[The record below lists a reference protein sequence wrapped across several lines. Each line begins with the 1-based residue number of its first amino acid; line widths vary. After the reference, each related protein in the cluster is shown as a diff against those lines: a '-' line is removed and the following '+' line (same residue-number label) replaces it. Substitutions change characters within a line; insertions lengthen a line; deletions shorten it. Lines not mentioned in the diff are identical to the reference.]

1 MPGFSGSSPLA
12 RGLRDRASSTYSSR
26 RIIPARAGFTC
37 RATCDVHEHGDHP
50 RSRGVYPASRSPTH
64 ALPGIIPA
72 RAGFTQSPGKGPTI
86 WRDHPRSRGVYT
98 TGQKPSVGLDGSS
111 PLARGLPEE
120 EARAVATARIIPAR
134 AGFTTDGSPEV
145 RDSPDHPR
153 SRGVY
158 AIRTPSEMMMLG
170 SSPLARGLPRMSQA
184 ASGATGIIPARAG
197 FTEGHDGLRARSR
210 DHPRSRGVYHSS
222 LSIAMCTAGS
232 SPLARGL
239 PDNSDRRRDG
249 ARIIPARAGFTV
261 LFG

>member
-1 MPGFSGSSPLA
+1 MCRDHPRSRGVYAYVVALPSARGGSSPLA
-12 RGLRDRASSTYSSR
+12 RGLHRQHLGDERLGG
-26 RIIPARAGFTC
+26 IIPARAGFTC

-158 AIRTPSEMMMLG
+158 
-170 SSPLARGLPRMSQA
+170 
-184 ASGATGIIPARAG
+184 
-197 FTEGHDGLRARSR
+197 
-210 DHPRSRGVYHSS
+210 HSS